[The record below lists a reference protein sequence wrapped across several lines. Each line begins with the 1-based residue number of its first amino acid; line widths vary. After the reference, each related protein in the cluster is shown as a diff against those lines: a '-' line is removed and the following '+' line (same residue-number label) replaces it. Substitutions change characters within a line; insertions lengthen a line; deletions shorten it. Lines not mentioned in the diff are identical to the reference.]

1 MTLAIDFGTSN
12 TVVARWN
19 SVTQQAETLSLPGLS
34 VLLAQNPPLVPS
46 LLYVESAQSGQVLA
60 GQTVRDRGL
69 DLRQDPRFFQG
80 FKRGIG
86 ATVPGFQPELDD
98 RVVSFE
104 QVGSWFLQAI
114 VQGIQQVPLPL
125 ESLVLTVPVD
135 SFEPYRHWLGRVFEA
150 MPEVQQVR
158 LLDEPTAAALGYG
171 LDNQDLLLVVDF
183 GGGTL
188 DLSLVR
194 LETTAAQRKPL
205 GFILQWGDKSFAER
219 SGQRSQ
225 VARVLAKAGRNLG
238 GTDIDQWLAAYLV
251 QNYGLSNGL
260 SNGLS
265 DGLSDGLNAGIT
277 PLILRLAERL
287 KIQLSLQPQATEVY
301 FDDRNFES
309 YEFHL
314 DRGQFNEIL
323 KAQAFFETCDQT
335 LEQVLQQAR
344 RQGIEKND
352 IQGVLLVG
360 GTSQIPAI
368 QDWIQGYFPASKIR
382 SQKPFEAIAHG
393 ALRVAQGLEVKDF
406 LYHSYGIRYWN
417 HRSQSQDWHLLIRAG
432 QPYPLTEPV
441 ELVLGASVEKQ
452 PSIELVIGELGE
464 EGASTEVYFDGDRFI
479 TRTLQSQQRS
489 VVPLND
495 SDRGRTLATLNPPGS
510 PGVDRIRVQF
520 RVDENRQLRATVED
534 LLTLETLVENQ
545 AIVELG

>member
-19 SVTQQAETLSLPGLS
+19 SVTQQAETLTLPGLS

-46 LLYVESAQSGQVLA
+46 LLYVESAETGQVLA

-69 DLRQDPRFFQG
+69 DVRQDARFFQG

-86 ATVPGFQPELDD
+86 ATVPGFQPELDQ
-98 RVVSFE
+98 RLVSFE

-125 ESLVLTVPVD
+125 DSLVLTVPVD

-150 MPEVQQVR
+150 IPEVQQVR

-171 LDNQDLLLVVDF
+171 LENQDLLLVVDF

-194 LETTAAQRKPL
+194 LETTVAQRKPL
-205 GFILQWGDKSFAER
+205 GFILQWGEKSFAER

-238 GTDIDQWLAAYLV
+238 GTDIDQWVADYLV
-251 QNYGLSNGL
+251 QHYGLGEV
-260 SNGLS
+260 
-265 DGLSDGLNAGIT
+265 T

-287 KIQLSLQPQATEVY
+287 KIQLSLQSQATEVY

-314 DRGQFNEIL
+314 DRIKFNEIL
-323 KAQAFFETCDQT
+323 TAQSFFETCDQT
-335 LEQVLQQAR
+335 LQQVLQQAR
-344 RQGIEKND
+344 RQGIEKSD

-368 QDWIQGYFPASKIR
+368 QDWIRGYFEATKIR
-382 SQKPFEAIAHG
+382 AQKPFEAIAHG